1 MKAEGDMIKVT
12 HLNEDTFYVNCELI
26 EQMEETPDTVITM
39 LSGRK
44 LLVTESAQE
53 VIDLTIEYKKK
64 ISGIEVKSGKNS

>member
-1 MKAEGDMIKVT
+1 MIKVT

-44 LLVTESAQE
+44 LLVAESAE
-53 VIDLTIEYKKK
+53 EIINLTIEYKQK
-64 ISGIEVKSGKNS
+64 INGIRIKTNKDN